1 MATKILV
8 IEDDVDIADV
18 MNGALIRK
26 GYSVTLC
33 RDGENGFF
41 QVMSEV
47 FDLVLLDVVL
57 PGRSGLEI
65 LMALRRQNAQIPV
78 LMLSTRNEVEDRV
91 MALSLTADDYLGKP
105 FALSEFLAR
114 VESLLRRGIIKPAV
128 KLCVG
133 DLELDPVTRE
143 VSRASRAIK
152 LTLLEFEI
160 LQYMMQ
166 LRGRVVSR
174 AMLAQDV
181 WKDVNRATSLDNV
194 IDVHISRLRK
204 KVDGDRQKE
213 LLRTVRGIGF
223 RLSEHD
229 RDEVLGAGV

>member
-8 IEDDVDIADV
+8 IEDDVSIADV
-18 MNGALIRK
+18 MYEALTRK
-26 GYSVTLC
+26 GYAVTLC
-33 RDGENGFF
+33 RDGEDGFF
-41 QVMSEV
+41 RVMSDI

-65 LMALRRQNAQIPV
+65 LMALRRQNAHIPV

-105 FALSEFLAR
+105 FALSEFLVR
-114 VESLLRRGIIKPAV
+114 VQSLLRRGITKPAV

-143 VSRASRAIK
+143 VSRAGRPIK

-166 LRGRVVSR
+166 MRGRVVSR
-174 AMLAQDV
+174 VMLAQDV

-194 IDVHISRLRK
+194 IDVHVSRLRK
-204 KVDGDRQKE
+204 KIDADKQRE

-229 RDEVLGAGV
+229 MDDIALSY